1 MKIVLLLASTFLVFI
16 AGCVLS
22 GSPAWRW
29 LEKVRTETVE
39 TNVPAHFPILVRTL
53 DGNGPF
59 AVANYGEQDSDDRI
73 VVDFDN
79 VDPETVKRDLNLLS
93 HHGEHASEYFAIV
106 NRGADFIEVSL
117 RVPEDS
123 ESKCVGW
130 YRVQQG
136 AILPQRILA
145 YGPGFAFDVMKI
157 SLVVGSTCAAIVLAS
172 GIFWIRR
179 SQTRVKDD

>member
-1 MKIVLLLASTFLVFI
+1 MKIVFLLSSTFLVFI
-16 AGCVLS
+16 AGCILS

-73 VVDFDN
+73 VIDFDN
-79 VDPETVKRDLNLLS
+79 VDTIAINRDLSLASDNT
-93 HHGEHASEYFAIV
+93 ERVSEYFAIV
-106 NRGADFIEVSL
+106 DRGADYVDLSL
-117 RVPEDS
+117 RVPVDS

-136 AILPQRILA
+136 AIVPQRILA

-157 SLVVGSTCAAIVLAS
+157 SLTVGATCAAIVLAS

-179 SQTRVKDD
+179 SHTRVKED